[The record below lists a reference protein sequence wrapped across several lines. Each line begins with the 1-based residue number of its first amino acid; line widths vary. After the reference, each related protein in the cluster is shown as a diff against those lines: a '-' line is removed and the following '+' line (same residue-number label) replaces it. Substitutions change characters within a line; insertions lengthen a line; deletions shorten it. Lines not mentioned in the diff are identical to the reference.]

1 MPSGVLSRS
10 QLNTL
15 LAHVVG
21 AGKTLTCI
29 CAGMELRRL
38 GKASKPMYVVPNHML
53 HQFAAE
59 FLRAYPGANILI
71 ASKDDLQG
79 DKRRQ
84 LLSRIATGDW
94 DGVLITHA
102 SFERIKMSD
111 EFMEEYIQN
120 EIDLIEDAIRAEKQ
134 ERGNRIVKELA
145 RAKKAW
151 EAKLAKLSGNNKKD
165 EILSFEQL
173 GIDWMF
179 VDEAH
184 LFKNLWRFSKMTRV
198 AGLPNSNSE
207 RAFDMFVK
215 TRSVMRKTQGQS
227 RRGVRDRYAGIQ
239 QHGRNVGH
247 AAIPATE
254 DDGSLSGGDVR
265 YLGGQ
270 LWRVGNGSGTG
281 SGWQRLSDAYPFREV
296 RQSSRTD
303 VHVR

>member
-1 MPSGVLSRS
+1 MGWLW
-10 QLNTL
+10 LNRAL
-15 LAHVVG
+15 QRLELY
-21 AGKTLTCI
+21 AGKLARTV
-29 CAGMELRRL
+29 LRGGWCSNAL
-38 GKASKPMYVVPNHML
+38 SLPDNHML

-120 EIDLIEDAIRAEKQ
+120 EIDQIEDAMCTEKQ
-134 ERGNRIVKELA
+134 DRGNRIIKELA
-145 RAKKAW
+145 RAKKSW
-151 EAKLAKLSGNNKKD
+151 EAKLAKLSGANKKD
-165 EILSFEQL
+165 DILSFEQL
-173 GIDWMF
+173 GIDWLF

-184 LFKNLWRFSKMTRV
+184 MHKNLWRFSKMTRV

-215 TRSVMRKTQGQS
+215 TRHVMEKHKGRA
-227 RRGVRDRYAGIQ
+227 GV
-239 QHGRNVGH
+239 VF
-247 AAIPATE
+247 ATGTPVSNSMAE
-254 DDGSLSGGDVR
+254 MWVMVR
-265 YLGGQ
+265 
-270 LWRVGNGSGTG
+270 
-281 SGWQRLSDAYPFREV
+281 REV
-296 RQSSRTD
+296 
-303 VHVR
+303 V